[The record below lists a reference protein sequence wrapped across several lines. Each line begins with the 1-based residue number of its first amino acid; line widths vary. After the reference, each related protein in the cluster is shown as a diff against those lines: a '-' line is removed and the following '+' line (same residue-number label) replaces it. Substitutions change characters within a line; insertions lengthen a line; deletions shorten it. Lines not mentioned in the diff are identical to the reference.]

1 MILSF
6 SRRKRKVSAPSTKAE
21 KVSDAKNER
30 NDVPW
35 LRCATSGE
43 AIIDEVKLKSERG
56 LIIDMLSAYMT

>member
-6 SRRKRKVSAPSTKAE
+6 SRKKRIVSAPSTKAE

-43 AIIDEVKLKSERG
+43 AIIDDVKFKLGPGSI
-56 LIIDMLSAYMT
+56 LDMLLA